1 MTTPDGGL
9 LRFYAANDEM
19 SGVLDDPAAPMG
31 FRMGPPLDG
40 AALLENRA
48 KARKAIADH
57 LDEYRRGDIQAV
69 DTEIATMLMS
79 ALVDL
84 DEGSVPPLLQPIRR
98 RGAPVS
104 GRIVAE
110 CKAAAVRYIR
120 LMAAAKGLA
129 VVGVDSAP
137 IKTVANAFD
146 VERRTV
152 NNWMRSCSA
161 QDAPTAESAEQ
172 ASSMPRRLERAGRMM
187 NAMAVRYKNE
197 TTTQKQ
203 RRRSATGMIGT

>member
-9 LRFYAANDEM
+9 LRFHAANDEM

-31 FRMGPPLDG
+31 FRMGSLLDG
-40 AALLENRA
+40 DALLENRA

-57 LDEYRRGDIQAV
+57 LDAYRRGDIQAV
-69 DTEIATMLMS
+69 DAEIATMLML

-84 DEGSVPPLLQPIRR
+84 DEGRVPPLLQPVRR

-120 LMAAAKGLA
+120 LMAAAKDLG

-137 IKTVANAFD
+137 VKTVANAFD

-152 NNWMRSCSA
+152 NNWMKSSFARDVSM
-161 QDAPTAESAEQ
+161 AESDEQ
-172 ASSMPRRLERAGRMM
+172 VGSLPRCLNRARRMM

-203 RRRSATGMIGT
+203 KRRSAT